1 MPYATNGG
9 VSRADMSGNPVWIA
23 ITDDQYSSAIAG
35 MTAGKLVDITSGFA
49 LIDLPKPADP
59 PPSPPPPVTSMSTLT
74 YFERFTDAEYA
85 AVRQGPIALQRGL
98 DSLIAAQYVDVAD
111 PRVITYLSALVTAGI
126 INDARKTELLAPP
139 A

>member
-1 MPYATNGG
+1 MPYATHGG
-9 VSRADMSGNPVWIA
+9 VSRSDMSNDPAWIS
-23 ITDDQYSSAIAG
+23 ITEDQYSAAISG
-35 MTAGKLVDITSGFA
+35 MIAGKLVDISSGFA
-49 LIDLPKPADP
+49 LVDAPKPADP
-59 PPSPPPPVTSMSTLT
+59 PPQPPQPVTSMSTLT

-111 PRVITYLSALVTAGI
+111 PRVTTYLSALVTAGI
-126 INDARKTELLAPP
+126 ITEARKTELLAPP

>member
-9 VSRADMSGNPVWIA
+9 VSRADMSGDPAWIE
-23 ITDDQYSSAIAG
+23 ISDQQYDQALNG
-35 MTAGKLVDITSGFA
+35 MTTGKLVSVENGFA
-49 LIDLPKPADP
+49 LVDPPKPADLP
-59 PPSPPPPVTSMSTLT
+59 PQPPQPATSMSTLT

-98 DSLIAAQYVDVAD
+98 DSMIAAQFVDVTD
-111 PRVITYLSALVTAGI
+111 PRVTTYLDALVTAGI
-126 INDARKTELLAPP
+126 ITDARKTELLAPP